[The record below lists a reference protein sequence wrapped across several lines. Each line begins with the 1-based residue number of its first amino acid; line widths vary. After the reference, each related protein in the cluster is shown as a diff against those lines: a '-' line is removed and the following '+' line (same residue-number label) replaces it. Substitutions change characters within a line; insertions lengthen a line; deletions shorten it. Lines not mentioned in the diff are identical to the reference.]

1 MKKNQK
7 NGYVVVEKA
16 LVGHSPELTGV
27 SPDMNEEDL
36 ALLGFGVF
44 PSQGLAEA
52 KIETAFPKR
61 KQSLFGVASVVVRQ
75 DKALSKAILEQC
87 RMIRANQ
94 DMLAKIRWDANLKA
108 RFTKKH
114 ASEMADAMDSIEI
127 SLCKIEAEYGA

>member
-61 KQSLFGVASVVVRQ
+61 KQSLFGVGTDGGGNFQS
-75 DKALSKAILEQC
+75 LE
-87 RMIRANQ
+87 
-94 DMLAKIRWDANLKA
+94 K
-108 RFTKKH
+108 
-114 ASEMADAMDSIEI
+114 SEKNGRDE
-127 SLCKIEAEYGA
+127 K